1 MRIRQGRSRTV
12 RLRGN
17 ATNLITDVLEAR
29 PFRDLARAVRSQT
42 DGIVTEWVGMV
53 REVLPAADGLTLA
66 EVRDHLPQILAKL
79 SDALESAAS
88 AQTRELINH
97 TGLHGAIRFQEG
109 YNIEE
114 LLIEYRLL
122 RRVII
127 EQVEAA
133 LGRRTTT
140 TEDVALS
147 MGIDT
152 VLHEGVAAFVRD
164 QNELL
169 QAATRTEAKYL
180 SFLSH
185 DLRSHLNGISLTM
198 EIIKRRLQSEAS
210 FAEEVADIQS
220 LQNSVRSTVEGME
233 RLLQA
238 ERLRRQ
244 NLTPKVGPINLHRL
258 ASDVAREFSHPAER
272 KGIKLTIDIPPDLV
286 IQSDEEWVRIVLQN
300 LVSNAIKYSTKGTVR
315 IETDGCDTIA
325 VADEGPGIAPEAMD
339 RIFAEF
345 TRGDTHGQD
354 GVGLGLAIASQA
366 ARLLGGQLT
375 VQSTLGRGTTF
386 CLALAKAPV

>member
-1 MRIRQGRSRTV
+1 
-12 RLRGN
+12 
-17 ATNLITDVLEAR
+17 
-29 PFRDLARAVRSQT
+29 
-42 DGIVTEWVGMV
+42 
-53 REVLPAADGLTLA
+53 LTLT

-79 SDALESAAS
+79 SDALGSATS
-88 AQTRELINH
+88 AQTRELINQ

-127 EQVEAA
+127 EQVETA

-140 TEDVALS
+140 DEDVALS

-164 QNELL
+164 QNALL
-169 QAATRTEAKYL
+169 QAATRAEAKYL

-185 DLRSHLNGISLTM
+185 DLRGHLNGISLTM
-198 EIIKRRLQSEAS
+198 EIIKRRLEQGPG

-244 NLTPKVGPINLHRL
+244 EVTPKIGSINLHRL
-258 ASDVAREFSHPAER
+258 ASELAHEFSHQAEM
-272 KGIKLTIDIPPDLV
+272 KGIKLAVDVPPDLT

-300 LVSNAIKYSTKGTVR
+300 LLGNAIKYSTKGTVR
-315 IETDGCDTIA
+315 IQTTGCETIA
-325 VADEGPGIAPEAMD
+325 VADEGPGIAPEALD
-339 RIFAEF
+339 RIFEEF
-345 TRGDTHGQD
+345 TRGDTQGQR

-375 VQSTLGRGTTF
+375 VQSEIGRGTIF
-386 CLALAKAPV
+386 CLALPKA

>member
-1 MRIRQGRSRTV
+1 
-12 RLRGN
+12 
-17 ATNLITDVLEAR
+17 LID
-29 PFRDLARAVRSQT
+29 
-42 DGIVTEWVGMV
+42 
-53 REVLPAADGLTLA
+53 
-66 EVRDHLPQILAKL
+66 
-79 SDALESAAS
+79 
-88 AQTRELINH
+88 H

-140 TEDVALS
+140 TEDVAMS

-169 QAATRTEAKYL
+169 QAATRAEAKYL

-198 EIIKRRLQSEAS
+198 EIIKRRLQSDAK
-210 FAEEVADIQS
+210 FGEEVADIQS

-244 NLTPKVGPINLHRL
+244 EVAPKIGPINLHRL
-258 ASDVAREFSHPAER
+258 ASDVAREFSHQAEQ
-272 KGIKLTIDIPPDLV
+272 KGIKVAVNVPPELV

-300 LVSNAIKYSTKGTVR
+300 LLGNAIKYSNKGTVR
-315 IETDGCDTIA
+315 IETNGCETIA
-325 VADEGPGIAPEAMD
+325 IIDEGPGIAPEALD

-345 TRGDTHGQD
+345 TRGDTRGQP

-366 ARLLGGQLT
+366 AKLLGGQLT
-375 VQSTLGRGTTF
+375 VQSAIDRGTTF
-386 CLALAKAPV
+386 CLALPKAPISTAQPLE